1 MMYNMVDNRSNKTM
15 DNMEGKRPKE
25 TKNFSSKIEKSALH
39 LSGKVVSS
47 RQRRTGSH
55 ARI

>member
-1 MMYNMVDNRSNKTM
+1 MYNMVDNRPDKTM

-25 TKNFSSKIEKSALH
+25 TKNFFEKKCKKGFTSNLK
-39 LSGKVVSS
+39 SGII
-47 RQRRTGSH
+47 QTTGTGSH